1 MLVSDAFSATL
12 LAAAVNGIKYTAKV
26 PRPDGSSRNSF
37 PSGHTAVAFMGATI
51 LHKEYGLTRSP
62 WYSVGG

>member
-51 LHKEYGLTRSP
+51 LHKEYG
-62 WYSVGG
+62 